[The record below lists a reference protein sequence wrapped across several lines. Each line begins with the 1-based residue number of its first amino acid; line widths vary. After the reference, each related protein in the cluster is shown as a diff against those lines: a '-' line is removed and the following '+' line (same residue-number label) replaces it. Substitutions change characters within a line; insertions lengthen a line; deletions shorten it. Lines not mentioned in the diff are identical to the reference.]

1 MLRRLLTILFLLDPG
16 AASLLAGEPPNTDKI
31 VTTATSDLHVDP
43 TKGDDANDGRT
54 QAVKTIK
61 RAVSLAQPGDTI
73 HLATALYHE
82 SANLHGMKGEPNK
95 PITLDGHGAVLDG
108 SEPVHAADWEAL
120 GHGLFRKA
128 HLMPHMENPSTQGAV
143 IMRWFFLWDGKMNH
157 MGRTSKGP
165 SAPLKKPADLQPGE
179 WTYVKEEDAFY
190 LRIPPGQELDA
201 AKIRAPIRDAGVAES
216 GGTQHVIVRNLITSH
231 VYNDGYNIHGS
242 ERDCVFENIAAI
254 ECGDDGFSAH
264 EDAECRIDGYVS
276 IGNSTGLCDTV
287 SSITH
292 YRNLFIKDCLGY
304 DVFFIGDS
312 PHSIENG
319 LVISSAHN
327 AVSLGRHVDRTQ
339 KGPAAILFRNVR
351 VQRVGG
357 PQEVRV
363 TRDAKLTARQCT
375 FSGLNVQLSVGGEMN
390 AEKCLFNGEPKP
402 EIILA
407 QNTLWLS
414 EENVYDIAGVK
425 MDKTTFTE
433 KTFKDFQHLSGGDKT
448 SHWGASGPEIKE
460 AGADEVTMKK
470 LEATAEDIVQR
481 WRALEAS
488 QP

>member
-1 MLRRLLTILFLLDPG
+1 MRLRIFSAFFLVLSLLIKVSEIHAG
-16 AASLLAGEPPNTDKI
+16 AADI
-31 VTTATSDLHVDP
+31 HVNP
-43 TKGDDANDGRT
+43 TRGDDASDGSSKP
-54 QAVKTIK
+54 VKTIK
-61 RAVSLAQPGDTI
+61 RAISLAKPGDTV
-73 HLATALYHE
+73 HLTTALYHE
-82 SANLHGMKGEPNK
+82 SADLHGKKGEPGK

-108 SEPVHAADWEAL
+108 SEPVRAANWEAL
-120 GHGLFRKA
+120 GNGLFRKV
-128 HLMPHMENPSTQGAV
+128 HLMPHMENASAQGAV
-143 IMRWFFLWDGKMNH
+143 MMRWFFLWNGKMNH

-179 WTYVKEEDAFY
+179 WTYAKEEDAFY
-190 LRIPPGQELDA
+190 LRLPPGQDLDA
-201 AKIRAPIRDAGVAES
+201 ANIRAPIRDAGVAES

-319 LVISSAHN
+319 LVISGAHN
-327 AVSLGRHVDRTQ
+327 AVSLGRHTDRTQ
-339 KGPAAILFRNVR
+339 KGPSAVTFTNVR

-375 FSGLNVQLSVGGEMN
+375 FTGLNVQLSVGGEMN
-390 AEKCLFNGEPKP
+390 AENCVFNGEPKP
-402 EIILA
+402 EIILG
-407 QNTLWLS
+407 QNTLWLCDGNS
-414 EENVYDIAGVK
+414 YEVASLK
-425 MDKTTFTE
+425 MDKVTFTE
-433 KTFKDFQHLSGGDKT
+433 KNFKDFQHLSGGDKT
-448 SHWGASGPEIKE
+448 SRWGMTGPEVKN
-460 AGADEVTMKK
+460 AGADEAAMKK
-470 LEATAEDIVQR
+470 LEAAADDVVKR